1 MAAARGEHEQSGQ
14 EREETERAA
23 QVRILESLAPDSSI

>member
-1 MAAARGEHEQSGQ
+1 MAAARRERKQSGQ

-23 QVRILESLAPDSSI
+23 QVRILEPLAPDSSI